1 MLYGGIKRETREG
14 EGKEGKGSGGEG
26 RGVEERGGEREGGKG
41 RDDRLEGL
49 IEGTMVSRRKWKD
62 NTSNN

>member
-1 MLYGGIKRETREG
+1 MEG
-14 EGKEGKGSGGEG
+14 SKGKQGKGRGRKG
-26 RGVEERGGEREGGKG
+26 RGVEERGGEGEGGMG

>member
-14 EGKEGKGSGGEG
+14 EGKEGKGSRGEG
-26 RGVEERGGEREGGKG
+26 RGGEGEGGKG

-49 IEGTMVSRRKWKD
+49 IEGKMVSRRKWKD